1 MGFHAQKLP
10 SCFHTLCLRRKQKQ
24 KQKQEEKE
32 RGQVLRTTVLSCGCG
47 FINLAE
53 KKDQVL
59 LISAAF
65 IRRSVRVWS
74 KHLLHCGW
82 EKKK

>member
-10 SCFHTLCLRRKQKQ
+10 SCIHALCLRRKQR
-24 KQKQEEKE
+24 QEEEE
-32 RGQVLRTTVLSCGCG
+32 RGRVLRTTVLSCGCG

-65 IRRSVRVWS
+65 GVSICYVVVVR
-74 KHLLHCGW
+74 LR
-82 EKKK
+82 KKL